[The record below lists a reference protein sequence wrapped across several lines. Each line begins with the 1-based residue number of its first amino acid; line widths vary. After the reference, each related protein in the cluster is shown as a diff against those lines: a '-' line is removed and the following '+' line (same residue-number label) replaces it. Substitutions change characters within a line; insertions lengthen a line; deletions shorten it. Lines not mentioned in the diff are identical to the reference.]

1 MKFYELFI
9 LAVGLSMDAF
19 AVAVCKGLAM
29 RRVSLRQA
37 AWVGL
42 WFGGFQFLMPLLGF
56 LLANS
61 FAQAIASFDHWIA
74 FLLLAV
80 IGGNMVRGA
89 LSAGEEEVSGDLS
102 VRAMFLLAI
111 ATSIDALAAG
121 ISLVAG
127 VSLPLLVNGRFN
139 PASIWVAI
147 GLIGLTTFLLSTA
160 GVKLG
165 NRFGARYEKKAEL
178 AGGLIL
184 ILLGLKI
191 LLEHLG
197 VLA

>member
-1 MKFYELFI
+1 M
-9 LAVGLSMDAF
+9 
-19 AVAVCKGLAM
+19 
-29 RRVSLRQA
+29 
-37 AWVGL
+37 
-42 WFGGFQFLMPLLGF
+42 
-56 LLANS
+56 
-61 FAQAIASFDHWIA
+61 
-74 FLLLAV
+74 
-80 IGGNMVRGA
+80 
-89 LSAGEEEVSGDLS
+89 
-102 VRAMFLLAI
+102 
-111 ATSIDALAAG
+111 
-121 ISLVAG
+121 
-127 VSLPLLVNGRFN
+127 SLPLLVNGRFN

>member
-19 AVAVCKGLAM
+19 AVAVCKGLVM

-80 IGGNMVRGA
+80 IGGNMVREA

-111 ATSIDALAAG
+111 ASSIDALAAG